1 MVSFFISGKETMI
14 PDHHQALSKAKIQL
28 MGRLDTIF
36 FTTVCFSLKHIWDDT
51 QPTAYT
57 DGKVIGFNTKFFTGL
72 TAEEQIFLLMHET
85 LHVAYLHMLRMQP
98 GMCHDRANIAMDH
111 VINLQLIERGFKMPE
126 NGYADPQFK
135 GMCWEA
141 VYKLLPANPGKPMM
155 QDVRQGTGNTATQG
169 QLTRDIQDILIR
181 ASVQSKIS
189 GDKPGSIPGDIQ
201 LFLNGLLNPKLPWN
215 RLLQKYL
222 RTFDKSDY
230 SWRKLNRR
238 FFPRHYLPSLFGEK
252 LMAMTIAVDISGS
265 VSDGDFHVFVSET
278 GAILKMMQPE
288 KITLIQFDTSIKSVD
303 VVKSIQDLMA
313 VKFTGRG
320 GTAIE
325 PVLDWANE
333 NKPQLLMVFSDGEF
347 RFNGTQTK
355 SETLWLI
362 HNNPRFFPPFGKV
375 IHYTI

>member
-1 MVSFFISGKETMI
+1 MI
-14 PDHHQALSKAKIQL
+14 PDHYQALSKAKIQL
-28 MGRLDTIF
+28 MGRPDTVF

-57 DGKVIGFNTKFFTGL
+57 DGKVIGFNTKFFMGL
-72 TAEEQIFLLMHET
+72 TVEEQIFLLVHET

-111 VINLQLIERGFKMPE
+111 VINLQLIERGFKMPK
-126 NGYADPQFK
+126 NGCADPQFK

-155 QDVRQGTGNTATQG
+155 QDVRQGTGDTATQG
-169 QLTRDIQDILIR
+169 QLTQDIQDILIR

-189 GDKPGSIPGDIQ
+189 GDKPGSIPGDMQ

-265 VSDGDFHVFVSET
+265 VSDEDFHVFVSET

-303 VVKSIQDLMA
+303 VVKNIQELMA

-347 RFNGTQTK
+347 RFKGTQTK

-375 IHYTI
+375 IHYSI